1 MNVLSYAEL
10 EGVGLLNLMQI
21 FQHVLM
27 FIKNAT
33 TINSL
38 RIGGLPGLLP
48 RESGGNS
55 PGKFLVKILHSRIEN
70 MLLDAGWKHQSCSV

>member
-10 EGVGLLNLMQI
+10 EGAGLLNLMQI

-27 FIKNAT
+27 FINNAT

-38 RIGGLPGLLP
+38 RIGGLLP

-70 MLLDAGWKHQSCSV
+70 VLLDAGWKHQSCSM